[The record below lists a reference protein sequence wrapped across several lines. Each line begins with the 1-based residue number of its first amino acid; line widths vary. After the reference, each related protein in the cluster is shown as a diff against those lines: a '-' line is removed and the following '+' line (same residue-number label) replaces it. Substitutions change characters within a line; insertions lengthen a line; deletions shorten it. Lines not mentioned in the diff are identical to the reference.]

1 MLTLTGVLI
10 AIALVIG
17 IGIGMSILTLMRREE
32 ALPPPLHGTAGAS
45 VEYVVPDGV
54 DPSIVRGA
62 LKMAGF
68 TSAFEDRW
76 GEEHLVIPCSPRE
89 REQVR
94 RVIADAQASHYVPE
108 LHLDTVRFRDEDRPA
123 A

>member
-1 MLTLTGVLI
+1 MLTLTGLLI
-10 AIALVIG
+10 LIALVIG
-17 IGIGMSILTLMRREE
+17 IGIGMLILTLARRAE
-32 ALPPPLHGTAGAS
+32 ALPPPLHGTIGAS

-68 TSAFEDRW
+68 SSIFEDRW
-76 GEEHLVIPCSPRE
+76 GEEHLVITCSPRE

-94 RVIADAQASHYVPE
+94 QVIADAQARHYVPE
-108 LHLDTVRFRDEDRPA
+108 LHLDTVRFRDEARHA